1 MKRCSIIILSLLV
14 SCLTYSQDKKVTNQ
28 SDSNI
33 ARLNGYIDNY
43 LAMTPLNRDSLI
55 LASDYLIS
63 FSKDSLITS
72 HIAQYLFENF
82 YNSKLMG
89 MESVAIHIAK
99 NYYLNGKL
107 EWPNKE
113 GLIMLRLY
121 VDFNESSLL
130 GMDAP
135 ALNLEDLSGNIIP
148 LADVES
154 EYTVVLFFN
163 DQCQSCKLMLPK
175 LKEVVEKYKSEGL
188 KVYAVY
194 TESEKESYRKF
205 IEQEFP
211 DSTDRKRWIFV
222 LDPLFVSNFQK
233 LYNVIRTPQLFLLDN
248 RKIIIGRNL
257 DAEALQQLLENEIS
271 IKKSLAKDIDH
282 FVMSYLP
289 NFNLNDTAELRSAFE
304 PLYRKCLTGTKP
316 DVYNSVFLQLFD
328 FLWRSSDDVLENA
341 AIFLGEK
348 YIIPNQDLWWDK
360 SIPNDYI
367 PKIIHRIKSNKIG
380 AKVNDFTFYTKENK
394 TVKISEIKSKYII
407 LYFYSPS
414 CAICKPFSM
423 ELNLIYKSLKKRG
436 AKIVAIDLSTD
447 YSDFVNY
454 EQNYKYPWLSLW
466 IGENNRLDFYYSYQ
480 TEEVPMIYLL
490 DKKKHIIA
498 KKINTITL
506 DKLLK

>member
-1 MKRCSIIILSLLV
+1 MKRVILFLLV
-14 SCLTYSQDKKVTNQ
+14 LNSCLSYGQENKGLNQ
-28 SDSNI
+28 NDSNI

-43 LAMTPLNRDSLI
+43 LAMTPLNMDSLI
-55 LASDYLIS
+55 IASDYLIA
-63 FSKDSLITS
+63 FSKDSLIKS

-135 ALNLEDLSGNIIP
+135 ALNLEDLSGTIIP
-148 LADVES
+148 LRDIES
-154 EYTVVLFFN
+154 AYTIVLFFN
-163 DQCQSCKLMLPK
+163 DQCQTCKLLLPK
-175 LKEVVEKYKSEGL
+175 LKEVVEQYKSEGV
-188 KVYAVY
+188 KVYAVF
-194 TESEKESYRKF
+194 TESQKESYRKF

-211 DSTDRKRWIFV
+211 DTTLRKEWLFV
-222 LDPLFVSNFQK
+222 LDPLFVSNFHK
-233 LYNVIRTPQLFLLDN
+233 LYNVIKTPQVFLLDK

-257 DAEALQQLLENEIS
+257 DSQALQQLLKNDIS
-271 IKKSLAKDIDH
+271 LKKNLNKDIVN
-282 FVMSYLP
+282 FVQTYLT
-289 NFNLNDTAELRSAFE
+289 NFNLSDTTELKSAYDLLFN
-304 PLYRKCLTGTKP
+304 KCIAGNNS
-316 DVYNSVFLQLFD
+316 DIYNSIFLELFD

-341 AIFLGEK
+341 AIYLGVN
-348 YIIPNQDLWWDK
+348 YIIPHINLWWDK
-360 SIPNDYI
+360 TIPADYV
-367 PKIIHRIKSNKIG
+367 PRIINRIKTNKIG
-380 AKVNDFTFYTKENK
+380 AIVNDFTFYTKENK